1 MSSTSSSSFATP
13 PSGCLRGGCC
23 FKFFTAI
30 FGLFALAGFVNWV
43 FFRSR
48 IANCISVAEM
58 MTGLPQNDTRIIKY
72 ISTYHLVPPS
82 TLAYNFKRRG
92 NNSNSFLDTGPSLEG
107 SLNYSVQKILGFK
120 KKGFFIECS
129 AYDGETDSKTLA
141 LEQQYEWTG
150 LLIEPDP
157 FVFPRL
163 VFKHRK
169 AWTSDICLSPDPF
182 PQRLEFLHRID
193 AGSTIPGHTSLQRAL
208 LSPLGNASSTS
219 SPNDDSINGDNM
231 KERWRKVQVPCFPIY
246 SILSALNIFRVD
258 YLSLDVQGLELQV
271 LKTIPW
277 NLVRIDVISVSYH
290 LVPEGP
296 EALKSYLES
305 VGFWLVSDFPRA
317 YLFANQSA
325 FPANAKSTVGS

>member
-1 MSSTSSSSFATP
+1 MTV
-13 PSGCLRGGCC
+13 L
-23 FKFFTAI
+23 
-30 FGLFALAGFVNWV
+30 GLFALAGFVNWV
-43 FFRSR
+43 FFRSK

-82 TLAYNFKRRG
+82 TLAYNFRKKG
-92 NNSNSFLDTGPSLEG
+92 NSSSSFMNSG
-107 SLNYSVQKILGFK
+107 SSDGALNYSVQKILGFK
-120 KKGFFIECS
+120 KRGFFVECS
-129 AYDGETDSKTLA
+129 AYDGETNSKTLA

-169 AWTSDICLSPDPF
+169 AWTSDACLSPDPF

-193 AGSTIPGHTSLQRAL
+193 AGSSIPGHTSLQRAL
-208 LSPLGNASSTS
+208 SPLSNITASDV
-219 SPNDDSINGDNM
+219 NDDSS

-246 SILSALNIFRVD
+246 SILSALKVFHVD
-258 YLSLDVQGLELQV
+258 YLSCDVQGLELQV

-296 EALKSYLES
+296 ESLKSFLES
-305 VGFWLVSDFPRA
+305 IGYWLVSDFPSA
-317 YLFANQSA
+317 YLFANQSV
-325 FPANAKSTVGS
+325 FPANANKSPLRS